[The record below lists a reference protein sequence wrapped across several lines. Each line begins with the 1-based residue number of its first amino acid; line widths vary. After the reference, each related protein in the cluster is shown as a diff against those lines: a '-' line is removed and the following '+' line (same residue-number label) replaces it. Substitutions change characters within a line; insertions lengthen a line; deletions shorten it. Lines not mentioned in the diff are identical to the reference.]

1 MALIS
6 LNRDPKLNDFSK
18 EDFVLNTIT
27 GDLFVKTDNKLFKI
41 VGRNQFDETT
51 TDNILKLLSAALNFG
66 DGFSGFNTT
75 DGFYGIISTDGDNV
89 SIHGGNSF
97 TSPSYIKT
105 PGSFEILLDS
115 GNGSTS
121 ETFKIYTNSGLGGV
135 YPSVELLSL
144 NESGLLQIS
153 GGLGTIE
160 GKMDGGSF

>member
-1 MALIS
+1 MELIQ
-6 LNRDPKLNDFSK
+6 LNRDPRINDFSIN
-18 EDFVLNTIT
+18 DFVLNTTT
-27 GDLFVKTDNKLFKI
+27 GDIFCKTSTRLFKI
-41 VGRNQFDETT
+41 VGRNQFDKST
-51 TDNILKLLSAALNFG
+51 TDSILSILNAAINTE

-75 DGFYGIISTDGDNV
+75 DGFYGIITTQGDNV
-89 SIHGGNSF
+89 SLHGGNAL

-115 GNGSTS
+115 GNSSTS
-121 ETFKIYTNSGLGGV
+121 ETFKGYTNTGLGGIS
-135 YPSVELLSL
+135 PGIELLSL